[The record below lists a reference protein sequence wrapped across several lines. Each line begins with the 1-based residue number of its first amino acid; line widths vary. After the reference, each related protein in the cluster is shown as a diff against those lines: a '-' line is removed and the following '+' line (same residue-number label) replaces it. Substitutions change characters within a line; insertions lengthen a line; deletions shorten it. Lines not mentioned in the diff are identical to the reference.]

1 MKIITLSFDDGEIFD
16 IRLADLLRKYNLKAT
31 FYLCSA
37 HRGLEG
43 DLPTGRHYKKVYT
56 DILSQTYDGFEIGAH
71 GANHRGFTKISEAE
85 LIDSIIADIKTF
97 TPYTRKPIICCAYP
111 GGATNETVI
120 EILQRTQPV
129 MFART
134 VCKDGKLFDSPTNPY
149 LCVPSVHL
157 FDENIDN
164 IKGAMKIKLEEG
176 KKDAYYSRELVT
188 IYRDVPLDD
197 ITFDSNFR
205 LASVSKQFIA
215 FAIVNLINQGDITFD
230 TKITSIFNQLPSY
243 FNNIT
248 IKHLLNHTSGI
259 YDYEDMEE
267 SLDE

>member
-37 HRGLEG
+37 HLGLEG

-157 FDENIDN
+157 FDENIDTIIDEFDGLSSQDVN
-164 IKGAMKIKLEEG
+164 ILHIYGHSWEMEWERENGWDTCERIFSRLSKIHNATYMDNG
-176 KKDAYYSRELVT
+176 DTYSYVFKKV
-188 IYRDVPLDD
+188 
-197 ITFDSNFR
+197 
-205 LASVSKQFIA
+205 K
-215 FAIVNLINQGDITFD
+215 
-230 TKITSIFNQLPSY
+230 
-243 FNNIT
+243 
-248 IKHLLNHTSGI
+248 
-259 YDYEDMEE
+259 
-267 SLDE
+267 